1 MNEIIEISKA
11 AGQVYVVYV
20 ITLITFN
27 AFVKNA
33 FWHPGKSLKSIVA
46 VSSSILFV
54 LFWFW
59 GAGFWK
65 LVLWT
70 FFTFGF
76 YDWVGRYIEQL
87 FEFIAFQLIE
97 ATKKTINR
105 IKEKVKK

>member
-11 AGQVYVVYV
+11 AGQVYVVY
-20 ITLITFN
+20 IIALIIFN
-27 AFVKNA
+27 AFVKNT
-33 FWHPGKSLKSIVA
+33 FWHPGKSLKSIIA

-65 LVLWT
+65 LILYT

-97 ATKKTINR
+97 FTKKTINR
-105 IKEKVKK
+105 LKEKWNK

>member
-1 MNEIIEISKA
+1 MNEIIEISKS
-11 AGQVYVVYV
+11 AGQIYVFYV
-20 ITLITFN
+20 ITLIIFN

-33 FWHPGKSLKSIVA
+33 FWQPGQSLKTIIA
-46 VSSSILFV
+46 VSSSILFFV
-54 LFWFW
+54 FWFW

-65 LVLWT
+65 LILWT
-70 FFTFGF
+70 FFAFGF

-87 FEFIAFQLIE
+87 FEFIAFQTIE

>member
-1 MNEIIEISKA
+1 MNEIIEISKS
-11 AGQVYVVYV
+11 AGQIYVSYV
-20 ITLITFN
+20 IALIIFN

-33 FWHPGKSLKSIVA
+33 FWQPGQSLKTIIA
-46 VSSSILFV
+46 VSSSILFFV
-54 LFWFW
+54 FWFW

-65 LVLWT
+65 LILYT

-87 FEFIAFQLIE
+87 FEFIAFQIIE

>member
-11 AGQVYVVYV
+11 AGQVYVVY
-20 ITLITFN
+20 IMALIILN
-27 AFVKNA
+27 AFVKNT
-33 FWHPGKSLKSIVA
+33 FWHPAKSLKSIIA
-46 VSSSILFV
+46 VSSSILFL

-65 LVLWT
+65 LILYT
-70 FFTFGF
+70 FFIFGF
-76 YDWVGRYIEQL
+76 YDWVGIYIEQL
-87 FEFIAFQLIE
+87 FKFIAFQMIE